1 MSQANLPN
9 ITPDIT
15 LSRIESLDLI
25 IASIALEELALAHI
39 LNAEAEKIQYV
50 LGTLPG
56 LSPAAT
62 ISNVLAV
69 NESVNS
75 VLQSATQKQMYL
87 QNKLKSVLQAPSL
100 TGPPGPTG
108 PTGPAGGPTGPTGA
122 TGPTG
127 ICPTCPTG
135 PTGPTGPLITA
146 NNGSFVTNAT
156 ITVPAGALVPLAT
169 NETLNGTAIT
179 HVPGSTDI
187 ILAPNQ
193 TYYAD
198 YQTASGSNTTNGIIG
213 LVFDLNGTFING
225 TSTNSEAGASLPSTG
240 SISAGAVF
248 NTGSGVNVLT
258 LRNSAA
264 VDQTMNGTIVN
275 VIKLA

>member
-15 LSRIESLDLI
+15 LSRTESLDLI

-69 NESVNS
+69 NESVNC

-146 NNGSFVTNAT
+146 NNGSFVTNDT
-156 ITVPAGALVPLAT
+156 ITVPTGALVPLAT

-179 HVPGSTDI
+179 HVPGSTNI

-198 YQTASGSNTTNGIIG
+198 YQTASGSSTGQIG

-225 TSTNSEAGASLPSTG
+225 TSTNSNAGVTLPQTG
-240 SISAGAVF
+240 SISAGTVF
-248 NTGSGVNVLT
+248 NTGPGVNVLT
-258 LRNSAA
+258 LRNSVA
-264 VDQTMNGTIVN
+264 VDQTMNGVIVN

>member
-15 LSRIESLDLI
+15 LSRTESLDLI

-69 NESVNS
+69 NESVNC

-193 TYYAD
+193 TYHAD
-198 YQTASGSNTTNGIIG
+198 YQSSSGSSTGQIG

-225 TSTNSEAGASLPSTG
+225 TSTNSNAGVTLPQTG

-248 NTGSGVNVLT
+248 NTGPGVNVLT
-258 LRNSAA
+258 LRNSVA
-264 VDQTMNGTIVN
+264 VDQTMNGVIVN